1 MKTTKN
7 PAVPTDEM
15 LKEWAEDTDSNNH
28 TEVRVK
34 IAKWAYENAREK
46 TGTDNLWNLRC
57 VFEACYE
64 MKKIHIADKSIN
76 RIQWSRLAITN
87 NLFDLIE
94 REYGAKTRKLIENC
108 L

>member
-1 MKTTKN
+1 MKTTNN
-7 PAVPTDEM
+7 PAVPTAEM
-15 LKEWAEDTDSNNH
+15 LKEWAEDTDINNH

-34 IAKWAYENAREK
+34 IAKWAYENSKEK
-46 TGTDNLWNLRC
+46 TDNWWDLKC
-57 VFEACYE
+57 AYEACKE
-64 MKKIHIADKSIN
+64 MQTIHDADKGIN

-94 REYGAKTRKLIENC
+94 REYGEKTRKLIEKC

>member
-7 PAVPTDEM
+7 PAAPTDEM

-34 IAKWAYENAREK
+34 IAKWAYENAKEK
-46 TGTDNLWNLRC
+46 TNNSWDLKYAYA
-57 VFEACYE
+57 ACKE
-64 MKKIHIADKSIN
+64 MKTIHDADKSIN
-76 RIQWSRLAITN
+76 RIQWTRSVITN

>member
-1 MKTTKN
+1 MKSTKN
-7 PAVPTDEM
+7 PAVPTAEM
-15 LKEWAEDTDSNNH
+15 LKEWAEDTDINNH

-34 IAKWAYENAREK
+34 IAKWASENSQDYNWWDLKYAY
-46 TGTDNLWNLRC
+46 
-57 VFEACYE
+57 EACKE
-64 MKKIHIADKSIN
+64 MQTIHDADKSIN